1 MPLDLTRLPH
11 SRRAPFR
18 ALEGTDLPSVGQ
30 EAATFHAEHL
40 LIEEMAYAGTSASQA
55 AEDRDRSYKQQL
67 VVVFGALA
75 LGGVELVRLY
85 QRQVIGAEL
94 RPLALV
100 LALFVGLAGTVAFL
114 MLVQFHAAFSDSLR
128 SLRTL
133 RDYYEAHLTAP
144 PARLEAQVQWRRL
157 RELETMRF
165 ARKNVLLGSTFTL
178 ASAFGLG
185 LAALLTIVIA
195 RGDTTDM
202 LTPPAG
208 TLPYI
213 AGAALAL
220 ITIAAHLLYYY
231 RRVGGHRTG
240 QA

>member
-1 MPLDLTRLPH
+1 MPLDLTSLPT

-18 ALEGTDLPSVGQ
+18 ALEATDLPSVGQ
-30 EAATFHAEHL
+30 GAAAFHAEHL
-40 LIEEMAYAGTSASQA
+40 LIEEMAYAGTSAAQA
-55 AEDRDRSYKQQL
+55 AEDRDSSYKQQL

-75 LGGVELVRLY
+75 LGGAVLVRLY
-85 QRQVIGAEL
+85 QRHADSAEI

-100 LALFVGLAGTVAFL
+100 LSIFVGLAGTVAFL

-133 RDYYEAHLTAP
+133 RDYYEAHRTVP
-144 PARLEAQVQWRRL
+144 TARLEAQVQWRRL
-157 RELETMRF
+157 SELETMRF
-165 ARKNVLLGSTFTL
+165 ARKNLLLCSTFTL
-178 ASAFGLG
+178 ASAVGLG
-185 LAALLTIVIA
+185 LAALLAIVIA
-195 RGDTTDM
+195 RGDTTDV

-208 TLPYI
+208 TLPYA

-231 RRVGGHRTG
+231 LRVGRHRTG
-240 QA
+240 RA